1 MQRISVKVIPRSST
15 PGVEQI
21 DDNSYIVRVS
31 AIPEKG
37 KANEA
42 VIKLLSDHLHIP
54 KSAVTI
60 RFGTTSKHKII
71 DIDK

>member
-1 MQRISVKVIPRSST
+1 MRRISVKVTPKSSK

-21 DDNSYIVRVS
+21 DENTYIVRVS

-37 KANEA
+37 KANDA
-42 VIKLLSDHLHIP
+42 VVQLLSEHFGIP

-60 RFGTTSKHKII
+60 AVGKTSRHKIVE
-71 DIDK
+71 IDK